1 MCVSACVYLCSQ
13 QQKIIRKELDMEE
26 KVSQWK
32 NHRGILCSRTRPWAL
47 SRVCVFSVPAVGAQT
62 EGRSCLV
69 TGCGMRVHCRQ
80 V

>member
-32 NHRGILCSRTRPWAL
+32 NHRGIYAHEHDPGLFPE
-47 SRVCVFSVPAVGAQT
+47 CVSSASPQLEPRRKAGAAW
-62 EGRSCLV
+62 
-69 TGCGMRVHCRQ
+69 
-80 V
+80 